1 MAWSIEQVVAIAPSP
16 ARFAAADAIATPTR
30 WVALG
35 ADGDAAWGRCRGS
48 GREPY
53 ETVVDHAHLAWRC
66 TCPSRSHPCKHAL
79 ALLLMWVK
87 GQVPAAV
94 ATPGTRA
101 WVDGHARREAAAGPT
116 GPPSAAAT
124 AGDEAEPEPEPA
136 PDAPRDLDGQRDERI
151 ARLLGGLVEL
161 DRWVDDRLRTGL
173 ADPALARYSTWDDL
187 AARLVDARAGA
198 LANRVRRLAGVV
210 GARPDWHE
218 VVLAELGVLHLLAMA
233 GQRVP
238 ELPGGLADAVA
249 TACGWQV
256 RQADVLAGVP
266 DTDRWVVAGRSDT
279 REDRIEVRRTWLR
292 GKSSGA
298 WAMVLSFA
306 AFRQALD
313 TSLVVGDAFTAD
325 LHRYPG
331 GSWRALVGTRHDG
344 DAPDEHPVA
353 PPCCDVSSACA
364 EVGAAM
370 AAQPWLDRVPVT
382 LVATPTFDAG
392 RWLLTDAGGSLALA
406 PDAPGLAT
414 LLAASAGDSVTTT
427 VEWTLDGVVPLTVHL
442 PDRALDIGPRADL
455 SFVSAA

>member
-16 ARFAAADAIATPTR
+16 ARFAAADAIAVPSR

-35 ADGDAAWGRCRGS
+35 ADERAAWGRCRGS

-53 ETVVDHAHLAWRC
+53 ETMVDHAHLAWRC

-79 ALLLMWVK
+79 ALLVMWVR

-94 ATPGTRA
+94 ASPGTRA
-101 WVDGHARREAAAGPT
+101 WVDGHARREAAAAER
-116 GPPSAAAT
+116 PPAASP
-124 AGDEAEPEPEPA
+124 AEVPPADDDADDPSPEGT
-136 PDAPRDLDGQRDERI
+136 PDLERQRDERI
-151 ARLLGGLVEL
+151 ARLLAGLVEL
-161 DRWVDDRLRTGL
+161 DRWLDDRLRTGL
-173 ADPALARYSTWDDL
+173 ADPALARYATWDDL

-218 VVLAELGVLHLLAMA
+218 VVLAELGVLHLLAVA

-266 DTDRWVVAGRSDT
+266 DTDCWVVAGRSDT

-292 GKSSGA
+292 GTTSGA
-298 WAMVLSFA
+298 WAMILSFA

-313 TSLVVGDAFTAD
+313 STLVPGDAFAAD

-331 GSWRALVGTRHDG
+331 GSWRAIVGTRHQEGVD
-344 DAPDEHPVA
+344 HPVA
-353 PPCCDVSSACA
+353 PPACDVAGACA
-364 EVGAAM
+364 EVGAAL

-382 LVATPTFDAG
+382 LQATPTASGG
-392 RWLLTDAGGSLALA
+392 RWLLTDDGGSIALA
-406 PDAPGLAT
+406 PDVPGLAT
-414 LLAASAGDSVTTT
+414 VLAASAGAPVVLT
-427 VEWTLDGVVPLTVHL
+427 VEWTLDGAVPLTIHL

>member
-16 ARFAAADAIATPTR
+16 ERFAAADGLATPSR
-30 WVALG
+30 WVATG
-35 ADGDAAWGRCRGS
+35 ADERAAWGRCRGS

-53 ETVVDHAHLAWRC
+53 ETVVDHVHMAWRC

-79 ALLLMWVK
+79 ALLIMWVR
-87 GQVPAAV
+87 GQVPDAV

-101 WVDGHARREAAAGPT
+101 WVDGHARREAAAAGQA
-116 GPPSAAAT
+116 GAPPDAAPPDES
-124 AGDEAEPEPEPA
+124 DEAPQ
-136 PDAPRDLDGQRDERI
+136 PDTGDTPDFDRQRDERI
-151 ARLLGGLVEL
+151 ARLQAGLVEL
-161 DRWVDDRLRTGL
+161 DRWLDDRLRTGL
-173 ADPALARYSTWDDL
+173 ADPALARYATWDDL

-218 VVLAELGVLHLLAMA
+218 VVLAELGVLHLLATA

-266 DTDRWVVAGRSDT
+266 DTDTWVVAGRSDT

-292 GKSSGA
+292 GQESGR

-306 AFRQALD
+306 AYRQALD
-313 TSLVVGDAFTAD
+313 TSLVVGDAFEAA
-325 LHRYPG
+325 LHRYPA
-331 GSWRALVGTRHDG
+331 GSWRARLGTRHSAG
-344 DAPDEHPVA
+344 ASAPVA
-353 PPCCDVSSACA
+353 PPAGDIAAACA
-364 EVGAAM
+364 EVGTAL
-370 AAQPWLDRVPVT
+370 AAQPLLDRVPVT

-392 RWLLTDAGGSLALA
+392 RWLLTDDAGSIALA

-414 LLAASAGDSVTTT
+414 VLAASAGGSVTLT
-427 VEWTLDGVVPLTVHL
+427 VEWTLDGAVPLTVHL
-442 PDRALDIGPRADL
+442 PDRAVDVGPRADL
-455 SFVSAA
+455 SFVTAA